1 MGECKENKVP
11 QSKITFW
18 SWFELNFGSQFILQN
33 GIQASSVGHRK
44 SAREAKERIDPRLVE
59 VPWEGR
65 AHQVCRRTGVQW
77 HPQGLRSAAQY
88 RCGQHS
94 GVSKRSRWPLQ
105 VNRGH
110 TAPRTSRLP
119 RYGSRAR
126 LPGGR
131 HGSHSQPLRTTGV
144 IVAMLPRM
152 WNAPTFTR
160 KCTVDILCIFN
171 RSFLRFLLYLLFFDV
186 FLFIYDIMWIL
197 LVLTYTV
204 GLPLGLN
211 PIPLCPIS
219 ISKRGFTRGGR
230 CLPQFQLQ
238 LSLLP
243 FLDFE
248 ILSHF
253 SICIGGKGRWN
264 LIWTPFIH
272 KHSYFKECASC
283 NCLYN

>member
-1 MGECKENKVP
+1 MNDICFVIVRP
-11 QSKITFW
+11 HSKACA
-18 SWFELNFGSQFILQN
+18 L
-33 GIQASSVGHRK
+33 K
-44 SAREAKERIDPRLVE
+44 STAREAKERIDPRLVE

-94 GVSKRSRWPLQ
+94 GISKVKSSQLIGRYILAHPCFISCTYINIFQRSRWPLQ

-171 RSFLRFLLYLLFFDV
+171 RSFLSFLLYLLFFDV
-186 FLFIYDIMWIL
+186 FLFIYDII
-197 LVLTYTV
+197 VST
-204 GLPLGLN
+204 N
-211 PIPLCPIS
+211 
-219 ISKRGFTRGGR
+219 
-230 CLPQFQLQ
+230 LQ
-238 LSLLP
+238 CRLAAWAK
-243 FLDFE
+243 
-248 ILSHF
+248 SHTF
-253 SICIGGKGRWN
+253 VPN
-264 LIWTPFIH
+264 IH
-272 KHSYFKECASC
+272 
-283 NCLYN
+283 